1 MILLDTH
8 IWLWWLLGDGNLSRS
23 ERDELDR
30 LAVNRLIS
38 ISWVSVW
45 ETEMLERKDR
55 IRLEPNFTEWIK
67 KAANPDFLTI
77 LPVDTEVIIAQRTLP
92 ESFHADPAD
101 RLLVATAILSGYPFA
116 TYDSAIIQSE
126 VCSIWATN

>member
-23 ERDELDR
+23 DIDGVGR
-30 LAVNRLIS
+30 LAVNRLS
-38 ISWVSVW
+38 TVTWVSVW
-45 ETEMLERKDR
+45 DNEMLERKDR
-55 IRLEPNFTEWIK
+55 IRLEPNFSEWIK

>member
-30 LAVNRLIS
+30 LAVNRLIT
-38 ISWVSVW
+38 IYWVSVW

-77 LPVDTEVIIAQRTLP
+77 LPVDTEVIIAQRILP
-92 ESFHADPAD
+92 LSFYDDPAYSLFVD
-101 RLLVATAILSGYPFA
+101 TSIVLV
-116 TYDSAIIQSE
+116 
-126 VCSIWATN
+126 

>member
-8 IWLWWLLGDGNLSRS
+8 SWLWWLLGDGDLSRF

-45 ETEMLERKDR
+45 ETEMLERQDL